1 MVEQTVEVRVKVLRK
16 SCPEGCQAEQ
26 KLSRGVIEAPEQV
39 RHIVHGFGIMCCAQR
54 DRAL

>member
-39 RHIVHGFGIMCCAQR
+39 SHIVHGFGIMCCAQR